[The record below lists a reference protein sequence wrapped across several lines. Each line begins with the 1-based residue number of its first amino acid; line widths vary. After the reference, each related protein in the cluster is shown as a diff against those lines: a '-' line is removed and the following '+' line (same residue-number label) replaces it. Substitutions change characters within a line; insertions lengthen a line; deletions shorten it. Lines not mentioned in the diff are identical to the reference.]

1 MSASRRYDGRR
12 FYWII
17 YMSKKQKPRNL
28 LDYVK
33 PAQGTNSVHTFSQGN
48 TLPLVARPFAM
59 THWAPQT
66 EDSARFYQ
74 PTARQLQGI
83 RATHQPSPWIGD
95 YGHFLFCPQSGRRF
109 LQGSQRS
116 SVFRAEDTTLGPHYF
131 RTFLGR
137 YRTSVEITPTERCAL
152 VRLNFPE
159 GEPARLIVD
168 LFDGQCEFVFDEAQG
183 TLSGF
188 TRANSG
194 GVPDNYA
201 LYFYIEVDSPIKD
214 GGFFKG
220 GEVWEGETR
229 RMGDA
234 LGAFIEFAEP
244 TGPITV
250 RIATSFISVE
260 QAQRN
265 LQREVGDRSFDEVLG
280 ESEDVWNAVLNRI
293 DIEGASQ
300 VQLETFYSCLYRAHL
315 FPRVWYE
322 YDESGESYH
331 YSPYDGELHPGVL
344 YADNGFWDTHRTVY
358 PLLALL
364 DPDRLAE
371 VVEGWVQAYR
381 EGGWFPKWTSPGYRA
396 CMIGTHLDAVVADAC
411 ARGVTGFDLETAYAA
426 MLKNANE
433 IGDEAGHYGR
443 RGIEAFVS
451 LGWVPHDEV
460 EHAASRTQD
469 FAYNDFCVAQVAK
482 ALGHKDDYRRYSE
495 RAFYYRN
502 TFNKATGF
510 MQGRLRDGSWET
522 PFDEFRWGGAYIE
535 GSAWQCTWAVP
546 HDAAG
551 LIELLGGP
559 QATVDKLDKM
569 LVLPPRFEV
578 GSYNFEIH
586 EMTEM
591 GAVDFGQYAHS
602 NQPVH
607 HVLYLYAFAGAAHR
621 TQYCVR
627 RVLDELYSPQGFS
640 GDEDNGEMASWY
652 IFSALGFYPFCPGHP
667 SYVLGSPLFKKATV
681 HLHNGKE
688 LVIEAPDNAAQ
699 NVYVQGVEVDGAVHP
714 AADIAHEVLAGGCTM
729 RFAMADQP
737 GENTCGPE
745 HLPFSLSTE

>member
-1 MSASRRYDGRR
+1 M
-12 FYWII
+12 
-17 YMSKKQKPRNL
+17 
-28 LDYVK
+28 
-33 PAQGTNSVHTFSQGN
+33 
-48 TLPLVARPFAM
+48 
-59 THWAPQT
+59 
-66 EDSARFYQ
+66 
-74 PTARQLQGI
+74 
-83 RATHQPSPWIGD
+83 
-95 YGHFLFCPQSGRRF
+95 
-109 LQGSQRS
+109 
-116 SVFRAEDTTLGPHYF
+116 GPHYF

-137 YRTSVEITPTERCAL
+137 NRTSVEITPTERCAL
-152 VRLNFPE
+152 MRLNFPE
-159 GEPARLIVD
+159 GEPARMIID

-194 GVPDNYA
+194 GVPDDYA
-201 LYFYIEVDSPIKD
+201 LYFYIETDSPVKD

-220 GEVWEGETR
+220 GKVWEGEKR
-229 RMGDA
+229 GLGDK
-234 LGAFIEFAEP
+234 LGAFLEFAEHS
-244 TGPITV
+244 GPITV
-250 RIATSFISVE
+250 SIATSFISVE

-265 LQREVGDRSFDEVLG
+265 LQREVGDRIFDEVL
-280 ESEDVWNAVLNRI
+280 
-293 DIEGASQ
+293 
-300 VQLETFYSCLYRAHL
+300 
-315 FPRVWYE
+315 
-322 YDESGESYH
+322 GESYH
-331 YSPYDGELHPGVL
+331 YSPYDGELHPSVL
-344 YADNGFWDTHRTVY
+344 YADNGFWGTHRTVY

-411 ARGVTGFDLETAYAA
+411 VRGVTGFDLETAYAA

-433 IGDEAGHYGR
+433 IGDEAGNYGR
-443 RGIEAFVS
+443 RGIEAFAN

-482 ALGHKDDYRRYSE
+482 ALGREDDYRRYSE

-502 TFNKATGF
+502 TFNKATDF

-559 QATVDKLDKM
+559 QATVDKLGKM
-569 LVLPPRFEV
+569 LALPPRFEV
-578 GSYNFEIH
+578 GSYNVEIH

-621 TQYCVR
+621 TQYSVR
-627 RVLDELYSPQGFS
+627 RVLNELYSPQGFS

-681 HLHNGKE
+681 HLPNGKE
-688 LVIEAPDNAAQ
+688 LIIEAPSNDAENI
-699 NVYVQGVEVDGAVHP
+699 YVQEVEVDGAAHP
-714 AADIAHEVLAGGCTM
+714 AADIAHQVLAGGCIL

-737 GENTCGPE
+737 ADNPCAPE
-745 HLPFSLSTE
+745 HLPFSLSIK

>member
-1 MSASRRYDGRR
+1 MAAV
-12 FYWII
+12 FYWMID
-17 YMSKKQKPRNL
+17 MSKRQQTHDL
-28 LDYVK
+28 LGYAN
-33 PAQGTNSVHTFSQGN
+33 PAQGTNSVHAFSQGN

-66 EDSARFYQ
+66 EDSPRFYQ
-74 PTARQLQGI
+74 PSARQIQGI

-95 YGHFLFCPQSGRRF
+95 YGHFLLCPQSGRRL
-109 LQGSQRS
+109 LQSGQRA
-116 SVFRAEDTTLGPHYF
+116 SVYRAEDTTLRPHYF

-137 YRTSVEITPTERCAL
+137 YRTTIEFTPTERCAL
-152 VRLNFPE
+152 IRMDFPE

-168 LFDGQCEFVFDEAQG
+168 LFDGECEFDLDIERG

-194 GVPDNYA
+194 GVTENYA
-201 LYFYIEVDSPIKD
+201 LYFYVEVDTAVEG

-220 GEVWEGETR
+220 DETWEGVER
-229 RMGDA
+229 RAGDG
-234 LGAFIEFAEP
+234 LGAFLECAAP
-244 TGPITV
+244 TCPIV
-250 RIATSFISVE
+250 ARIATSFISVE
-260 QAQRN
+260 QAQWN
-265 LQREVGDRSFDEVLG
+265 LHREVGSRGFDEMLDEAG
-280 ESEDVWNAVLNRI
+280 DVWNGVLNRI
-293 DIEGASQ
+293 HIEEASQ
-300 VQLETFYSCLYRAHL
+300 VQCETFYSCLYRAHL

-322 YDESGESYH
+322 YDKAGNPH
-331 YSPYDGELHPGVL
+331 HFSPYDGQLHAGVL

-364 DPDRLAE
+364 DPERLGE
-371 VVEGWVQAYR
+371 IVEGWVQAYR

-411 ARGVTGFDLETAYAA
+411 VRGVTGFDMQAAYQA
-426 MLKNANE
+426 MVKNASE
-433 IGDEAGHYGR
+433 VGDEAGNYGR
-443 RGIEAFVS
+443 RGIEAFVD

-460 EHAASRTQD
+460 DHAASRTQD

-482 ALGHKDDYRRYSE
+482 ALGREDDYRRYRE
-495 RAFYYRN
+495 RSFYYRN
-502 TFNKATGF
+502 TYNAQTGF

-522 PFDEFRWGGAYIE
+522 PFDEFRWGGAFIE

-551 LIELLGGP
+551 LISLFGGP
-559 QATVDKLDKM
+559 QATVKKLDQM
-569 LVLPPRFEV
+569 LALPPRFEV

-591 GAVDFGQYAHS
+591 AAVDFGQYAHS

-607 HVLYLYAFAGAAHR
+607 HVLYLYAFAGAPHLA
-621 TQYCVR
+621 QYWVR

-652 IFSALGFYPFCPGHP
+652 IFSALGLYPFCPGHP

-681 HLHNGKE
+681 HLPNGKE
-688 LVIEAPDNAAQ
+688 LVVEAPDNDAKH
-699 NVYVQGVEVDGAVHP
+699 VYVQGVEVDGSVHS
-714 AADIAHEVLAGGCTM
+714 AADIAHEMLVGGCTLH
-729 RFAMADQP
+729 FAMADRP
-737 GENTCGPE
+737 VDIERAAE
-745 HLPFSLSTE
+745 DLPFSLSQE

>member
-1 MSASRRYDGRR
+1 MCNDIFRLL
-12 FYWII
+12 
-17 YMSKKQKPRNL
+17 QKDEVMRNL
-28 LDYVK
+28 LDHVNT
-33 PAQGTNSVHTFSQGN
+33 AQGTNSVHAFSEGN

-66 EDSARFYQ
+66 EDSPRFYK

-95 YGHFLFCPQSGRRF
+95 YGHFLLCPQSGRRF
-109 LQGSQRS
+109 LQASQRS
-116 SVFRAEDTTLGPHYF
+116 SVFRAEDTTLKPHYF
-131 RTFLGR
+131 RTYLGR
-137 YRTSVEITPTERCAL
+137 YRTTVEVTPTERCAL
-152 VRLNFPE
+152 MRLDFPT
-159 GEPARLIVD
+159 GEPARLILD
-168 LFDGQCEFVFDEAQG
+168 LFDGECAFELDVADG
-183 TLSGF
+183 VLSGF
-188 TRANSG
+188 TRANTG
-194 GVPDNYA
+194 GVPENYA
-201 LYFYIEVDSPIKD
+201 LYFYIEVDAPVEG
-214 GGFFKG
+214 GGFFKA
-220 GEVWEGETR
+220 GETWEGETKR
-229 RMGDA
+229 SGDG
-234 LGAFIEFAEP
+234 LGAFLEMAEP
-244 TGPITV
+244 VGPVTV

-260 QAQRN
+260 QARRN
-265 LQREVGDRSFDEVLG
+265 LRREVGDRDFDALLDEAA
-280 ESEDVWNAVLNRI
+280 DIWNGVLNRI
-293 DIEGASQ
+293 HIEEASQ
-300 VQLETFYSCLYRAHL
+300 RQCETFYSCLYRAHL
-315 FPRVWYE
+315 FPRIWYE
-322 YDESGESYH
+322 YDEAGNPHH
-331 YSPYDGELHPGVL
+331 YSPYDGEVHSGVL

-364 DPDRLAE
+364 DPDRLGE
-371 VVEGWVQAYR
+371 IVEGWVQAYR

-411 ARGVTGFDLETAYAA
+411 VRGIGGFDLETAYQA

-433 IGDEAGHYGR
+433 VGDEAGNYGR
-443 RGIEAFVS
+443 RGIGAFAE

-482 ALGHKDDYRRYSE
+482 ALGNEDDYRRYRE

-502 TFNKATGF
+502 SYNEQTGF

-551 LIELLGGP
+551 LIELIGGP
-559 QATVDKLDKM
+559 EATVDKLEQM
-569 LVLPPRFEV
+569 LALPPRFEV

-591 GAVDFGQYAHS
+591 AAVEFGQYAHS

-607 HVLYLYAFAGAAHR
+607 HVLYLYAFAGAGHR
-621 TQYCVR
+621 TQYWVR

-681 HLHNGKE
+681 HLPSGKE
-688 LVIEAPDNAAQ
+688 LVVEAPDNDTEH
-699 NVYVQGVEVDGAVHP
+699 VYVQGVAVDGAAHP
-714 AADIAHEVLAGGCTM
+714 AADIAHETLAAGCTL
-729 RFAMADQP
+729 RFAMTDQP
-737 GENTCGPE
+737 ASLQHAPE
-745 HLPFSLSTE
+745 HQPFSLSTE